1 MRKNDKQLMKQTE
14 KKDYKPPVLGVVY
27 VTMEQGIASSSAQIV
42 PGGSTNTPT
51 ITDWDEKKMNKTG
64 NFKNTTNTIDYE

>member
-1 MRKNDKQLMKQTE
+1 MNQTE

-42 PGGSTNTPT
+42 PGGSTNTLQLQ
-51 ITDWDEKKMNKTG
+51 IGMKKKMNKLG
-64 NFKNTTNTIDYE
+64 ILKHNKYNRL

>member
-1 MRKNDKQLMKQTE
+1 MNQTE

-42 PGGSTNTPT
+42 LVDLPIPLQLQIGM
-51 ITDWDEKKMNKTG
+51 KKR
-64 NFKNTTNTIDYE
+64 

>member
-1 MRKNDKQLMKQTE
+1 
-14 KKDYKPPVLGVVY
+14 
-27 VTMEQGIASSSAQIV
+27 MEQGIASSSAQIV

>member
-1 MRKNDKQLMKQTE
+1 MRKNDKQFMNQTE

-51 ITDWDEKKMNKTG
+51 ITDWDEKKDEQNWE
-64 NFKNTTNTIDYE
+64 F